1 MKHDK
6 PHLSI
11 VTTMYKSASYL
22 EPFHAR
28 MTKAAINITSH
39 YEIIFV
45 DDGSPDDSLAVALT
59 LAKTDERIKVIQLSR
74 NFGHH
79 KAMLTGLQHAQG
91 DYVFLIDCDLEEDP
105 ELLLQF
111 WDKLNQDKNID
122 VVYGV
127 QNQRKGNWMERWSGD
142 VYFRLLSSLSN
153 EINIVRNISTIRL
166 MKQAYVNQLT
176 QFQESNYYF
185 GPISTLVGFNQIPF
199 QFNKRSKKISSYNFL
214 KKYHIFL
221 DSIIAFSSKP
231 LYFIFYLGTILT
243 LFSFGYMIYLIIRNL
258 IWGITIKGWTSI
270 IVLISLFG
278 GINMFFLGIISI
290 YILHIFKET
299 KNRPFS
305 IIKHIHHNAA
315 ASPKASSD
323 HPLFNILSE
332 NN

>member
-1 MKHDK
+1 
-6 PHLSI
+6 
-11 VTTMYKSASYL
+11 MYKSASYL

-166 MKQAYVNQLT
+166 MKQEYVNQLT